1 MEGDAPFGYQYRIIR
16 LDFVTTNL
24 VVILDYTIIILGE
37 KSMKWKKVLATV
49 LSTTMLA
56 ASLTGCGSSAPEEAE
71 SAVHEGTQSEAEV
84 ADTEAAGAATLE
96 FWTFVELHGTFFE
109 GMAEKWN
116 AANPDKQIAVDVN
129 VMPYDD
135 MHNKLQIALNSG
147 EGTPDFVDIEQGKFS
162 NFTQGTPALMDLTA
176 AASPYA
182 GDIVQSRMNLYSKDG
197 KLYGIPTHV
206 GATVAFYNVEL
217 LEAAG
222 IDYTTIKTWD
232 DFKEAG
238 SKYYDATGKYLGTA
252 DTSAL
257 WTTNVLLAELGSDYI
272 DTDGVVAVNSESMV
286 TAMTTLKELQDANA
300 IQTVPGGNP
309 DKEEA
314 YGAFNNG
321 DYACAI
327 MPMWQMSRYTS
338 YMPDLAGKI
347 AIAPVPVYE
356 NSKAQSVG
364 GGGTGTAVVAGKD
377 HADLAAEFLA
387 YAKLSYEGNVEIWN
401 QLGFDPCNM
410 AVWEDEAVT
419 HNEENQFVQ
428 YFVNNPFDVLLE
440 IKDGIAGLEAHSSA
454 VYPSINNMFATVT
467 LNEIF
472 ENGTD
477 VKTALD
483 QAQADLENELGL

>member
-1 MEGDAPFGYQYRIIR
+1 
-16 LDFVTTNL
+16 
-24 VVILDYTIIILGE
+24 
-37 KSMKWKKVLATV
+37 MKMKKVLATV
-49 LSTTMLA
+49 LGTAMIAGSLA
-56 ASLTGCGSSAPEEAE
+56 ACGGSATEDTTAETTGAAE
-71 SAVHEGTQSEAEV
+71 ST
-84 ADTEAAGAATLE
+84 ADTEATASGEATTLE
-96 FWTFVELHGTFFE
+96 FWTFVELHGQFFE
-109 GMAEKWN
+109 AMAEKWN
-116 AANPDKQIAVDVN
+116 AANPDKQVIVDVN

-162 NFTQGTPALMDLTA
+162 NFTQGTPALMDLTE
-176 AASPYA
+176 AASSYA
-182 GDIVQSRMNLYSKDG
+182 DDIVKARMDLYSKDG
-197 KLYGIPTHV
+197 SLYGLPSHV

-238 SKYYDATGKYLGTA
+238 SKYYEATGKYLGTA

-257 WTTNVLLAELGSDYI
+257 WTENILLAELGGDY
-272 DTDGVVAVNSESMV
+272 TDAEGKVCVNSEEMV
-286 TAMTTLKELQDANA
+286 KAMTTLKELQDANA

-314 YGAFNNG
+314 YGAFNAG

-327 MPMWQMSRYTS
+327 MPMWQMSRYTN
-338 YMPDLAGKI
+338 YMPELSGKI

-356 NSKAQSVG
+356 DAQAQSVG
-364 GGGTGTAVVAGKD
+364 GGGTGTAVVAGKEN
-377 HADLAAEFLA
+377 ADLAAEFLA

-401 QLGFDPCNM
+401 MLGFDPCNM
-410 AVWEDEAVT
+410 SVWEDEAVT
-419 HNEENQFVQ
+419 HNEENVFVQ

-440 IKDGIAGLEAHSSA
+440 IKDGIAGLESHASS
-454 VYPSINNMFATVT
+454 VYPSINNMFTTVT

-477 VKTALD
+477 VQTALD
-483 QAQADLENELGL
+483 QAQADLENELGY

>member
-1 MEGDAPFGYQYRIIR
+1 
-16 LDFVTTNL
+16 
-24 VVILDYTIIILGE
+24 
-37 KSMKWKKVLATV
+37 MKLRKVLAALLSAVMV
-49 LSTTMLA
+49 LGTLA
-56 ASLTGCGSSAPEEAE
+56 GCGAKEETEAPAEEA
-71 SAVHEGTQSEAEV
+71 AEGV
-84 ADTEAAGAATLE
+84 TELE

-109 GMAEKWN
+109 SMAEKWN
-116 AANPDKQIAVDVN
+116 EANPDKQIQVNVN

-135 MHNKLQIALNSG
+135 MHNKLQIALTSG
-147 EGTPDFVDIEQGKFS
+147 EGTPDFVDIEQGKFA
-162 NFTQGTPALMDLTA
+162 NFTQGTPALMDLTDA
-176 AASPYA
+176 AADYA
-182 GDIVQSRMNLYSKDG
+182 DDIVQSRMDLYSKDG
-197 KLYGIPTHV
+197 SLYGLPSHV

-238 SKYYDATGKYLGTA
+238 SKYYEATGKYLGTA

-257 WTTNVLLAELGSDYI
+257 WTENVMLAQLGAEY
-272 DTDGVVAVNSESMV
+272 TDADDNVTVNSDEMV
-286 TAMTTLKELQDANA
+286 QVLTTLKELQDANA

-314 YGAFNNG
+314 YGAFNAG

-327 MPMWQMSRYTS
+327 MPMWQMSRYTN
-338 YMPDLAGKI
+338 YMPELAGKI
-347 AIAPVPVYE
+347 AIAPAPAYE
-356 NSKAQSVG
+356 NAQAVSVG

-377 HADLAAEFLA
+377 NADLAAEFLA
-387 YAKLSYEGNVEIWN
+387 YAKLSYEGNVMIWEL
-401 QLGFDPCNM
+401 LGFDPCNM
-410 AVWEDEAVT
+410 SVWEDEAVT

-428 YFVNNPFDVLLE
+428 YFVNNPFEVLLQ
-440 IKDGIAGLEAHSSA
+440 IKDGIGGLDSHASSS
-454 VYPSINNMFATVT
+454 YPSINTMFTTVT

-483 QAQADLENELGL
+483 QAQADLQNELGQ

>member
-1 MEGDAPFGYQYRIIR
+1 MR
-16 LDFVTTNL
+16 
-24 VVILDYTIIILGE
+24 
-37 KSMKWKKVLATV
+37 MKKVLAV
-49 LSTTMLA
+49 MLGA
-56 ASLTGCGSSAPEEAE
+56 AMAAGCLAGCGGSGTPTTEPAETTAEETTASKESESATSAAAETEASEEA
-71 SAVHEGTQSEAEV
+71 GGEAT
-84 ADTEAAGAATLE
+84 ALE
-96 FWTFVELHGTFFE
+96 MWTFVELHGDFYKE
-109 GMAEKWN
+109 MAKKWN
-116 AANPDKQIAVDVN
+116 EANPDKQVDVQVN

-162 NFTQGTPALMDLTA
+162 NFTQGTPALMDLTE
-176 AASPYA
+176 AASSYTA
-182 GDIVQSRMNLYSKDG
+182 DIVQSRLDLYSKDG
-197 KLYGIPTHV
+197 SLYGLPTHV

-217 LEAAG
+217 LEAAD

-257 WTTNVLLAELGSDYI
+257 WTENVLMAQLGGDY
-272 DTDGVVAVNSESMV
+272 TDADGNITVNSDKMAE
-286 TAMTTLKELQDANA
+286 AMTLLKDLQDANA

-314 YGAFNNG
+314 YGAFNSG

-338 YMPDLAGKI
+338 YMQDLNGKI
-347 AIAPVPVYE
+347 AIAPVPAMDGAAA
-356 NSKAQSVG
+356 KSVG

-377 HADLAAEFLA
+377 NADLAAEFLS
-387 YAKLSYEGNVEIWN
+387 YAKLSYDGNVMIWDM
-401 QLGFDPCNM
+401 LGFDPCNM
-410 AVWEDEAVT
+410 SVWEDEAVT
-419 HNEENQFVQ
+419 HNADNQFVQ
-428 YFVNNPFDVLLE
+428 YFVNNPFDVLNE
-440 IKDGIAGLEAHSSA
+440 IKDGIAGLNSHSSA
-454 VYPSINNMFATVT
+454 VYPSINNMFTTVT

-483 QAQADLENELGL
+483 QAQSDLENELGL